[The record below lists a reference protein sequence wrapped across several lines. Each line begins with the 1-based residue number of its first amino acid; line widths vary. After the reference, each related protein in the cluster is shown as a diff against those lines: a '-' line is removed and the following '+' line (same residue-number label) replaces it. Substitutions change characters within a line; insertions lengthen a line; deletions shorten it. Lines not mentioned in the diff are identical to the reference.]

1 MSNIE
6 FRPLP
11 FAFIEGM
18 SEDTYLETLCDALQV
33 RVCST
38 SSQGGCFFDSIYALL
53 PTVGK
58 AVKGSKCLRLQIVQF
73 FRECIDGAYG
83 TLGERVTEDIRDAM
97 KRRIIS
103 SCRTRANKKVKT
115 CEDYLEAVSLQSTWA
130 EGYHWPRA
138 VAHLFSVRVSVF
150 IHDFQH
156 DLTFGDG
163 GEIIALWKGDV
174 ETHYE
179 PLIPMQCE
187 CTLPPWHYT

>member
-1 MSNIE
+1 
-6 FRPLP
+6 
-11 FAFIEGM
+11 M
-18 SEDTYLETLCDALQV
+18 SEDTYLQTLCDVLQV

-58 AVKGSKCLRLQIVQF
+58 AVKSSKCLRLQIVQF
-73 FRECIDGAYG
+73 FRECIDGAHG
-83 TLGERVTEDIRDAM
+83 NLGERVTEDIRDVI
-97 KRRIIS
+97 KR
-103 SCRTRANKKVKT
+103 VKT
-115 CEDYLEAVSLQSTWA
+115 CEDYLQAVSLQSTWA

-187 CTLPPWHYT
+187 CTLPPWHNT